1 MAVPYWL
8 RSPLNTKLTI
18 ALIGIIII
26 SGLGM
31 LFSTQY
37 WMNRYHE
44 ESTQKLNASIAM
56 YINDE
61 YQLLSGGENEVNL
74 EAIRQLSQQAMVI
87 NPMVEAYLLDTN
99 GEVIAHS
106 QQGNLERSRINLSP
120 IKLFITGKTDL
131 PIYAQDPK
139 SLKKPTVFSAT
150 ELRVDG
156 QLQGYLYVVLGSSLY
171 ENVSALVS
179 KSYSANMMI
188 MCIALISLVALIM
201 GALVFRMILSRLRSL
216 TQQICSFTQEHSS
229 KTVSCEQVHMQ
240 AHNSDEIRLLSE
252 TFEDMSDEIRRQ
264 LQLLKEADQTRRE
277 LISNVSH
284 DLRTP
289 LASIQGYLET
299 LIIKDNKLTEEQRR
313 YYLDTAMLSSKR
325 LSDLV
330 SELFELSKL
339 ESPTTSPSIETFSL
353 TELIYD
359 TMQEFELELHRKEIK
374 WQLKSPMENVS
385 VTADISLIQRV
396 FENLI
401 RNAVA
406 YTPTH
411 GSITLEIAPDTE
423 QQFNP
428 VKVRVIDSGAGI
440 AEEDLPHIFNRFY
453 ANPDKSRKG
462 SESNGLGLA
471 IVKRILD
478 LHESTISVESKLN
491 QGTTF
496 VFELPAAA

>member
-1 MAVPYWL
+1 MAVPYWIK
-8 RSPLNTKLTI
+8 SPLNTKLTI
-18 ALIGIIII
+18 ALIGIVIM
-26 SGLGM
+26 SGLAM
-31 LFSTQY
+31 LLSTQY

-61 YQLLSGGENEVNL
+61 YQLLSRGENVVNL
-74 EAIRQLSQQAMVI
+74 EAIKRLSQQAMVI
-87 NPMVEAYLLDTN
+87 NPMVEAYLLNTR
-99 GEVIAHS
+99 GEIIAHS
-106 QQGNLERSRINLSP
+106 QEENIKTARINLEP
-120 IKLFITGKTDL
+120 IKQFITGNTDL

-139 SLKKPTVFSAT
+139 SLSKPTVFSAT

-171 ENVSALVS
+171 DNISSLVS
-179 KSYSANMMI
+179 KSNSANMMI
-188 MCIALISLVALIM
+188 MSIALISLVALIM
-201 GALVFRMILSRLRSL
+201 GALVFRMILSRLRLL
-216 TQQICSFTQEHSS
+216 TQQICSFTKEHSS
-229 KTVSCEQVHMQ
+229 KTVMCEQVHMP
-240 AHNSDEIRLLSE
+240 AHNSDEIGLLTE

-264 LQLLKEADQTRRE
+264 FQLLKEADQTRRE

-299 LIIKDNKLTEEQRR
+299 LIIKDDILTEEQRK
-313 YYLDTAMLSSKR
+313 YYLDIAMLSSKR
-325 LSDLV
+325 LSELV

-339 ESPTTSPSIETFSL
+339 ESPTTSPNIETFSL

-359 TMQEFELELHRKEIK
+359 TMQEFELELERKEIN
-374 WQLKSPMENVS
+374 WQLKSPKENIS

-401 RNAVA
+401 RNAMT

-411 GSITLEIAPDTE
+411 GLITLEIAPDTD
-423 QQFNP
+423 QRFNP
-428 VKVRVIDSGAGI
+428 VKVRVMDSGAGI
-440 AEEDLPHIFNRFY
+440 AEEDLPHIFNRFF
-453 ANPDKSRKG
+453 ANPDTSRKE

-478 LHESTISVESKLN
+478 LHDSTIHVESKLN

-496 VFELPAAA
+496 EFELPAAA

>member
-1 MAVPYWL
+1 
-8 RSPLNTKLTI
+8 
-18 ALIGIIII
+18 
-26 SGLGM
+26 
-31 LFSTQY
+31 
-37 WMNRYHE
+37 
-44 ESTQKLNASIAM
+44 
-56 YINDE
+56 
-61 YQLLSGGENEVNL
+61 
-74 EAIRQLSQQAMVI
+74 
-87 NPMVEAYLLDTN
+87 
-99 GEVIAHS
+99 
-106 QQGNLERSRINLSP
+106 
-120 IKLFITGKTDL
+120 
-131 PIYAQDPK
+131 
-139 SLKKPTVFSAT
+139 
-150 ELRVDG
+150 
-156 QLQGYLYVVLGSSLY
+156 
-171 ENVSALVS
+171 
-179 KSYSANMMI
+179 
-188 MCIALISLVALIM
+188 
-201 GALVFRMILSRLRSL
+201 
-216 TQQICSFTQEHSS
+216 
-229 KTVSCEQVHMQ
+229 
-240 AHNSDEIRLLSE
+240 
-252 TFEDMSDEIRRQ
+252 
-264 LQLLKEADQTRRE
+264 
-277 LISNVSH
+277 
-284 DLRTP
+284 
-289 LASIQGYLET
+289 
-299 LIIKDNKLTEEQRR
+299 
-313 YYLDTAMLSSKR
+313 MLSSKR

-411 GSITLEIAPDTE
+411 GSITLEITPDTE